1 MRRPIGDAMRHGARR
16 LAALLLT
23 AAALLPAAAAAPPAP
38 PDDLYLLAL
47 EAISEGRRGDAADIV
62 TRMLDQGARHAG
74 EYLDLAL
81 LQCALGREDD
91 AETLFRTI
99 ETRFAPPPGISD
111 IIRRQRTLGCQPWR
125 PVQQWSATVG
135 RGRDNN
141 VNQGAA
147 NPYFELGGGGQLELL
162 PEYLPRGDDYSVL
175 SGEYLR
181 DLGDN
186 GDLGFAQVHLRRH
199 DHVSD
204 YDTAS
209 AFVGAEHAWRLGRW
223 RLRSSALLGVLSLG
237 GQLYQ
242 NQGQAQL
249 RAIAPL
255 PLPESL
261 ELSMSASATRN
272 LYRTLSNFNATTLET
287 RGMLNYRDGG
297 ARVQFSLGLQDD
309 RGNAAR
315 PGGDR
320 DGWSA
325 ALFAHAELPGALQ
338 GELDLSRQTWRGD
351 RAYAPGLIEERR
363 HQAINTARATL
374 IYPLGPQH
382 SLNLEWRRVDNRENI
397 SIFRYRSQQLQLS
410 WRWNG
415 R

>member
-1 MRRPIGDAMRHGARR
+1 MKR
-16 LAALLLT
+16 LIALLLSIT
-23 AAALLPAAAAAPPAP
+23 LLAGGAVAATPAP

-47 EAISEGRRGDAADIV
+47 EAISEGRRGDAAAIV
-62 TRMLDQGARHAG
+62 TRMLEQGPRHAG

-91 AETLFRTI
+91 AESLFRTI
-99 ETRFAPPPGISD
+99 ETRFAPPQGISD
-111 IIRRQRTLGCQPWR
+111 IIQRQRTLGCQAWHPA
-125 PVQQWSATVG
+125 QQWSASVA
-135 RGRDNN
+135 RGHDSN

-162 PEYLPRGDDYSVL
+162 PEYLPRSDNYSVL

-186 GDLGFAQVHLRRH
+186 GDIGFAQVHLRRH
-199 DHVSD
+199 DQLSD

-209 AFVGAEHAWRLGRW
+209 AFVGAEHAWRLARW

-242 NQGQAQL
+242 NQGQLQL
-249 RAIAPL
+249 RAIAPV

-261 ELSMSASATRN
+261 ELSMAGSVTRN

-287 RGMLNYRDGG
+287 RGMLNYREGG
-297 ARVQFSLGLQDD
+297 NRLQFSVGLQDD
-309 RGNAAR
+309 RGNGAR

-320 DGWSA
+320 DGWSTGLYA
-325 ALFAHAELPGALQ
+325 RADLPGALQ
-338 GELDLSRQTWRGD
+338 GELDLSRQSWRGSA
-351 RAYAPGLIEERR
+351 AYAPGLIDERR

-374 IYPLGPQH
+374 IYPIGLQH

-397 SIFRYRSQQLQLS
+397 SIFRYSSQQLQLS

>member
-1 MRRPIGDAMRHGARR
+1 MRRA
-16 LAALLLT
+16 LAALLG
-23 AAALLPAAAAAPPAP
+23 AALLSGAAAAAPAPA
-38 PDDLYLLAL
+38 DDLYLLAL
-47 EAISEGRRGDAADIV
+47 EAISEGRRGDAAAIV
-62 TRMLDQGARHAG
+62 TRMTEHGPRHAG

-81 LQCALGREDD
+81 LQCALGRAED
-91 AETLFRTI
+91 AEALFTTI

-111 IIRRQRTLGCQPWR
+111 IIARQRVLGCQRWQPM
-125 PVQQWSATVG
+125 QQWSATVA
-135 RGRDNN
+135 RGHDSN
-141 VNQGAA
+141 VNQGAIT
-147 NPYFELGGGGQLELL
+147 PYLELDGGGQAELL
-162 PEYLPRGDDYSVL
+162 PEYLPRPDGYALL

-199 DHVSD
+199 DHLSG

-209 AFVGAEHAWRLGRW
+209 LFVGAEHAWRLARW
-223 RLRSSALLGVLSLG
+223 RLRSSAMLGVLSLG
-237 GQLYQ
+237 GRLYQ
-242 NQGQAQL
+242 NQGQLQV

-261 ELSMSASATRN
+261 ELSVAGGVTRN
-272 LYRTLSNFNATTLET
+272 VYRTLSNFNATTVDA

-297 ARVQFSLGLQDD
+297 ARVQLSLGVQDD
-309 RGNAAR
+309 RGNAQR

-320 DGWSA
+320 AGWNA
-325 ALFAHAELPGALQ
+325 ALSAHTALPAGLQ
-338 GELDLSRQTWRGD
+338 GELDLVRQSWRGAAPFAPELIPARRD
-351 RAYAPGLIEERR
+351 QDIGTVRAA
-363 HQAINTARATL
+363 L

-382 SLNLEWRRVDNRENI
+382 SVNLEWRRVDNRENI
-397 SIFRYRSQQLQLS
+397 SIFRYRSQQFQLS